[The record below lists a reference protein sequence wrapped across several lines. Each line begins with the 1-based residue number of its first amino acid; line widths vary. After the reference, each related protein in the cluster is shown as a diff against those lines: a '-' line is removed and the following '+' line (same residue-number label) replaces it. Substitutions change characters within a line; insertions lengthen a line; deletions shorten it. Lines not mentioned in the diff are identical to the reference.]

1 MKNYTIK
8 ITVEGFNKVTVYE
21 SDSKELIRDIMTPIK
36 NSPDN
41 KIMYLPVATDTSG
54 NKTQM
59 YYVRNAIFAFSVE
72 IITKAGAPD

>member
-8 ITVEGFNKVTVYE
+8 INVEGFNKQTVYE

-41 KIMYLPVATDTSG
+41 KFMYFPATYDTSG
-54 NKTQM
+54 NKIEM

-72 IITKAGAPD
+72 IITRADAL